1 MLYKNPISA
10 VHYASTVISLFN
22 IKSCALVI
30 DRTNWQYGSI
40 DYNLLVLSL
49 IWNDLSIPIYWLHLD
64 NKGGNSKSEQR
75 IELVKWFT
83 DNFATVTIEHVLADR
98 EFPSQEFISWLNQNN
113 LPFVFRSKSSVLATD
128 ANKKVKVSTL
138 FPNLHQQSNKTK
150 AETKIRRIY
159 NSRLYLTIRLNQDNE
174 KVYIISN
181 QKQDNAAEIYRKRW
195 TIEAMFAKFKT
206 KGLKLESTRIMK
218 HQRIQSLFML
228 MSIAYCYAIK
238 IGDIANKLKPNKLK
252 TLKNHDSNTIRITPE
267 HSIFN
272 RGINLLKILVENYL
286 SHSAVITKQLSK
298 ILSPDSQN
306 SCINRCSALANI
318 ISAF

>member
-1 MLYKNPISA
+1 MDKNPISDA
-10 VHYASTVISLFN
+10 HYAATVLSLFN

-40 DYNLLVLSL
+40 DYNLLILSV
-49 IWNDLSIPIYWLHLD
+49 IWNDVSIPIYCLHLD

-75 IELVKWFT
+75 IQIVKWFT

-98 EFPSQEFISWLNQNN
+98 EFPSQEFISWLCENSI
-113 LPFVFRSKSSVLATD
+113 PFVFRSKSSVLVTD
-128 ANKKVKVSTL
+128 ENKKVKIHTL
-138 FPNLHQQSNKTK
+138 FPNSNQQINKTK

-159 NSRLYLTIRLNQDNE
+159 NSRLYLTVRINQDNE

-181 QKQDNAAEIYRKRW
+181 QKQYNSAEIYRKRW

-206 KGLKLESTRIMK
+206 KGLKLESTRVMK
-218 HQRIQSLFML
+218 HKRVQSLFML
-228 MSIAYCYAIK
+228 MAIAYCYAIK
-238 IGDIANKLKPNKLK
+238 IGDIANSINPSKLK
-252 TLKNHDSNTIRITPE
+252 TLKRHDSNTNRTTPE

-272 RGINLLKILVENYL
+272 RGINLLKIFIENYL
-286 SHSAVITKQLSK
+286 SYSAVITKQLSK
-298 ILSPDSQN
+298 ILSPKSQN
-306 SCINRCSALANI
+306 SCIHRRSALAKI